1 MSSDRKSRAEMDLT
15 PFVAA
20 RQARLVSQLEE
31 LGVDAFLTF
40 SPANRRYLS
49 GFTGS
54 AGYVLVT
61 RSGGTELFTDWRYVD
76 QARAESPGSKVTL
89 LGGDRRLWGPLE
101 ASLKTAGASK
111 VAFEAAHVSHAF
123 AREAEAE
130 LKVEWVPTTKL
141 VEGLRSIKDAYEVA
155 KMRASLAIAEQAFEH
170 ILPFVKPGVTE
181 HELAVELRHRME
193 LLGAQNQP
201 NFPILASGWRAA
213 LPHGRASDKVI
224 EKGEFLLFDYGAI
237 LDGYYSD
244 MTRTV
249 VVGKADERQ
258 REIYRLV
265 NDSNAAGTKLM
276 GAGNTGQAVDRACR
290 VPLLEAGYEG
300 QIHGYSVGHGLGLE
314 IHEDPFM
321 SEGYTAPLQAGMV
334 VTIEPGIY
342 ISGWGGVR
350 IEDTVLVTE
359 SGPEVFNTFTHDL
372 LEL

>member
-1 MSSDRKSRAEMDLT
+1 MSSDPAMARELELP
-15 PFVAA
+15 PFVSA
-20 RQARLVSQLEE
+20 RQQRLREKLDR

-61 RSGGTELFTDWRYVD
+61 RDAAELYTDWRYVD
-76 QARAESPGSKVTL
+76 QARSEAPGCTVTL
-89 LGGDRRLWGPLE
+89 LGGDRRLWGPLS
-101 ASLKTAGASK
+101 AGLKAAGAGS
-111 VAFEAAHVSHAF
+111 VAFESAHVSHAF
-123 AREAEAE
+123 AREAAAE
-130 LKVEWVPTTKL
+130 LSVNWVPTVKL
-141 VEGLRSIKDAYEVA
+141 VEELRSIKDAFEIS

-170 ILPFVKPGVTE
+170 ILPFVRPGVTE

-224 EKGEFLLFDYGAI
+224 EKGEFVLFDYGAI

-244 MTRTV
+244 MTRTIV
-249 VVGKADERQ
+249 CGNADERQ

-265 NDSNAAGTKLM
+265 YDSNAAGARLM
-276 GAGNTGQAVDRACR
+276 GAGTTGQTVDRACR
-290 VPLLEAGYEG
+290 VPLLEAGYDG

-321 SEGYTAPLQAGMV
+321 SEGYTEPLQAGMV
-334 VTIEPGIY
+334 VTVEPGIY

-372 LEL
+372 IEL

>member
-1 MSSDRKSRAEMDLT
+1 MTDDPATAAQLELP

-20 RQARLVSQLEE
+20 RQARLREKLTA
-31 LGVDAFLTF
+31 LNVDAFLTF
-40 SPANRRYLS
+40 SPANRRYLT

-61 RSGGTELFTDWRYVD
+61 KAGAELFTDWHYVD
-76 QARAESPGSKVTL
+76 QATAEAPGSKVTL
-89 LGGDRRLWGPLE
+89 LGGDRRLWSPLA
-101 ASLKTAGASK
+101 ASLKAAGASR

-123 AREAEAE
+123 AGEAASE
-130 LKVEWVPTTKL
+130 LPVEWVPTTKL
-141 VEGLRSIKDAYEVA
+141 VEELRSIKDEYEVS

-170 ILPFVKPGVTE
+170 ILPFVRPGARE
-181 HELAVELRHRME
+181 HDLAVEMRHRME

-224 EKGEFLLFDYGAI
+224 EKGEFVLFDFGAV

-249 VVGKADERQ
+249 VCGTADARQ
-258 REIYRLV
+258 REIYDLV
-265 NDSNAAGTKLM
+265 RGACEAGGALMRAGT
-276 GAGNTGQAVDRACR
+276 TGQAVDRVSR
-290 VPLLEAGYEG
+290 EPLLAAGYEG

-334 VTIEPGIY
+334 VTMEPGIY
-342 ISGWGGVR
+342 IQGWGGVR
-350 IEDTVLVTE
+350 VEDTVLVTDE
-359 SGPEVFNTFTHDL
+359 GPQVFNTVTHDL